1 MTPPDAV
8 VIGAGHNG
16 LVAAN
21 ILADAGWDVLVC
33 EATGHV
39 GGAVRSAQPVTAG
52 FTVDLF
58 SAFYPLAAASPVLAG
73 LNLGEF
79 GLHWEHAPAVLAH
92 VFPDDRCAVLSR
104 DRAATANSV
113 SRFASGDGSAWLG
126 LAEQWD
132 RIGEDVVQA
141 LFRPFPPLRP
151 AIRLTRTLGLGD
163 LARLARM
170 ALLPARRL
178 GTERFEGDGAAMLVA
193 GSAMHADVPTDST
206 GSGAFGWLL
215 TMLGQS
221 VGWPV
226 PRGGAGQLTDALARR
241 FLANGGQIR
250 TDAAVARVL
259 IEGSVAV
266 GVTLQSG
273 ETIRAH
279 RAVLADV
286 NAPALFGGLVGHERL
301 PARFVDDLRN
311 FQWDTPTL
319 KVDWALRAPIAW
331 TAPEARKAGTVQLG
345 VDMNGLTSYSASLT
359 RGDVPDQPFIVLGQM
374 TTADATRSPVGTESA
389 WGYTHLPIGRDLSTR
404 DIERHLELIE
414 RTVERHAPGFID
426 SILGRVV
433 QSPARLEQQNP
444 NLVHGAING
453 GTAHLHQ
460 QVIFR
465 PAIGLGGAATP
476 IDRLFLA
483 GSSAHPGG
491 GVHGGPGSN
500 AARAALLRAGRT
512 GWATRKVS
520 AEVMRR
526 LYR

>member
-1 MTPPDAV
+1 MSGPDAV
-8 VIGAGHNG
+8 VIGAGPNG

-21 ILADAGWDVLVC
+21 VLADAGWDVLVC
-33 EATGHV
+33 EATEHT
-39 GGAVRSAQPVTAG
+39 GGAVRSAQPITPG

-58 SAFYPLAAASPVLAG
+58 SAFYPLAAASPVLTG
-73 LNLGEF
+73 LDLGDH
-79 GLHWEHAPAVLAH
+79 GLQWSHPPSVLAH

-104 DRAATANSV
+104 DREVTAASV
-113 SRFASGDGSAWLG
+113 NAFAAGDGAAWIE

-141 LFRPFPPLRP
+141 LFRPFPPIRP
-151 AIRLTRTLGLGD
+151 AAHLARTLGLGD
-163 LARLARM
+163 TARLART

-178 GTERFEGDGAAMLVA
+178 GTEQFRGDGAPMLIA
-193 GSAMHADVPTDST
+193 GSAMHADVPTDSS

-226 PRGGAGQLTDALARR
+226 PRGGAGALGEALVRRLTAR
-241 FLANGGQIR
+241 GGQIR
-250 TDAAVARVL
+250 TGATVVRIL
-259 IEGSVAV
+259 IEAGSAV
-266 GVTLQSG
+266 GVVLESG
-273 ETIRAH
+273 ETIRARH
-279 RAVLADV
+279 AVLADV

-301 PARFVDDLRN
+301 PARFVNDLHN

-319 KVDWALRAPIAW
+319 KVDWALRAPISW
-331 TAPEARKAGTVQLG
+331 TAQDARQAGTVQLG
-345 VDMNGLTSYSASLT
+345 VDMNGLTSYSGALT
-359 RGDVPDQPFIVLGQM
+359 RGEVPERPFVVLGQM
-374 TTADATRSPVGTESA
+374 TTADTSRSPAGTESA
-389 WGYTHLPIGRDLSTR
+389 WGYTHLPAGRELTTA
-404 DIERHLELIE
+404 DIDRHVALVET
-414 RTVERHAPGFID
+414 TVERHAPGFID

-433 QSPARLEQQNP
+433 QSPATLQQQNP

-460 QVIFR
+460 QLIFR
-465 PAIGLGGAATP
+465 PALGLGGASTP
-476 IDRLFLA
+476 VDRLFLA

-500 AARAALLRAGRT
+500 AARAALLRAGHT
-512 GWATRKVS
+512 GWATRQVS
-520 AEVMRR
+520 AAVMRR